1 MVVDDDVIFSVFKK
15 YCKVCNRS
23 QVSLATISDSDTP
36 VLIWFTKVGWY
47 LYESSHR
54 IQNWML

>member
-23 QVSLATISDSDTP
+23 QVILTTIINSRQARYLGV
-36 VLIWFTKVGWY
+36 VLIVLIVPNNCNY
-47 LYESSHR
+47 LMES
-54 IQNWML
+54 W